1 MATLLLNMAPDM
13 KDMVFLLL
21 FFLTKTIKKKKTLWK
36 TKTGRKPYTGKCVR
50 ILSNANCIVGEGA
63 SPKPVAVLSCP
74 KILSDT

>member
-1 MATLLLNMAPDM
+1 M
-13 KDMVFLLL
+13 KKN
-21 FFLTKTIKKKKTLWK
+21 TGKRK

>member
-1 MATLLLNMAPDM
+1 MAPDM

-21 FFLTKTIKKKKTLWK
+21 FFLTKTIKKKKLC
-36 TKTGRKPYTGKCVR
+36 GKQKQEESPTQENVFLCAVR